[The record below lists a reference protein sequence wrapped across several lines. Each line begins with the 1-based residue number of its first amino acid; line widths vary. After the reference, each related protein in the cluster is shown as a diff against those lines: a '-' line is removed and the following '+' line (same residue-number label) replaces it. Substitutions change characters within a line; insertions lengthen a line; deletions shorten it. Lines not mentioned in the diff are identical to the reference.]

1 MKKLDKPVID
11 FKEYRISKINY
22 RVVDSSDEFEEY
34 RDKDKIIS
42 LNVALNDEKNSARL
56 IVSTAVIDEKYSR
69 VAEVEITGYFNIN
82 PEVDESSIE
91 QYLVQ
96 NGTAIL
102 FPYMRSLVSFIT
114 SLDNENAIIIPTI
127 NTTGF
132 AEGK

>member
-1 MKKLDKPVID
+1 MDKPVID

-22 RVVDSSDEFEEY
+22 RVVDSSDEFQEY
-34 RDKDKIIS
+34 KDKDRTIS

-56 IVSTAVIDEKYSR
+56 IVGTAVIDEKYSR

-91 QYLVQ
+91 KYLVQ

-132 AEGK
+132 AAGK